1 MCNGDLGMYRI
12 LPWSLPPILG
22 GSTGGFVTDPGQ
34 GDPLKQAIISL
45 KKPDKATVT
54 QSVSMTNTGL
64 NSAGYSATV
73 TVKVI
78 LEATYANKDL
88 IKSISSDFSAG
99 TVSTT
104 FSYKNAGTGSAIS
117 LTYSVVPK
125 LASYKVNDDSIELI
139 LKGTASG
146 SVSAMNPSVSYA
158 PSSTVAYTLST
169 VNVHSLDGE
178 IIQTLEV

>member
-1 MCNGDLGMYRI
+1 MCNGDLGMYRV

-22 GSTGGFVTDPGQ
+22 GSAGGFVTDPGQ
-34 GDPLKQAIISL
+34 GDPLAQAIISL
-45 KKPDKATVT
+45 IKPDKATVT
-54 QSVSMTNTGL
+54 QSVSL
-64 NSAGYSATV
+64 SNSGNSGSYSATV

-99 TVSTT
+99 TVSPT
-104 FSYKNAGTGSAIS
+104 FTYKQMGMGNARSY
-117 LTYSVVPK
+117 TYSVVPK
-125 LASYKVNDDSIELI
+125 LASFKVNDDSIELI

-146 SVSAMNPSVSYA
+146 SISAASPTLDSA
-158 PSSTVAYTLST
+158 PSSTVSYTLST
-169 VNVHSLDGE
+169 VNIHSLDGE